1 MEKGLW
7 KLKNNPVL
15 KKCEAIVLVL
25 LFTASFFIFMVGME
39 KPYDI
44 YKQIYSMSAIAL
56 FGTAMVI
63 ISRVDFTKILNW
75 IVLVGGLGIGLF
87 IIEKTVNRAESPTL
101 WLLYVTYLTAMSVF
115 GFLLVDAIT
124 GRKLKKIKLSYS
136 APILFIIVFALLYF
150 IFNGFQVEL
159 LLYLIGAIGL
169 SLISFRA
176 ERLKEFIFCSLSG
189 LYLASLVLIIL
200 SLIKNPYTGD
210 PYYKG
215 YFFNSTIFGI
225 CTAVG
230 FVPIVFF
237 FMYLVFEKKLSILRV
252 LGLLALSIPVLFV
265 TYISEARNGFLGIGA
280 MIILAIAFW
289 CVRNG
294 KIKKF
299 LIITGV
305 IIGLIVVFYV
315 VGAIFFR
322 GDYTQTEYMES
333 PLDKYPHL
341 KLIVYRTL
349 RIFNT
354 KSLFGIIPEG
364 SLLNGIDGFTS
375 YRLSM
380 QILAIRSFKLFTG
393 NTGYIIM
400 PDESLTNAHN
410 TALGSMFNYGIIPG
424 GLFVLS
430 WIWSYIYV
438 FVKNVKLIK
447 RKESNYHFRMGSL
460 LLMTYT
466 MAIFMNE
473 LIYVKYFFMVVFLL
487 FIALNSFDEA
497 ALDKESNVS

>member
-1 MEKGLW
+1 M
-7 KLKNNPVL
+7 
-15 KKCEAIVLVL
+15 I
-25 LFTASFFIFMVGME
+25 
-39 KPYDI
+39 
-44 YKQIYSMSAIAL
+44 
-56 FGTAMVI
+56 
-63 ISRVDFTKILNW
+63 
-75 IVLVGGLGIGLF
+75 
-87 IIEKTVNRAESPTL
+87 
-101 WLLYVTYLTAMSVF
+101 
-115 GFLLVDAIT
+115 
-124 GRKLKKIKLSYS
+124 
-136 APILFIIVFALLYF
+136 
-150 IFNGFQVEL
+150 
-159 LLYLIGAIGL
+159 
-169 SLISFRA
+169 
-176 ERLKEFIFCSLSG
+176 
-189 LYLASLVLIIL
+189 
-200 SLIKNPYTGD
+200 
-210 PYYKG
+210 
-215 YFFNSTIFGI
+215 FFNSTIFGI

-315 VGAIFFR
+315 VGTIFFR

-380 QILAIRSFKLFTG
+380 QILAIRSFKR
-393 NTGYIIM
+393 YIIIL
-400 PDESLTNAHN
+400 DLSLTISHNAS
-410 TALGSMFNYGIIPG
+410 LGSIFNFGIIPG